1 METAPQIF
9 QVKTY
14 HPNYLESKKHT
25 NFQKVVCKLIGVTPE
40 QKKTLASAS
49 IELISPLPGDV
60 LSQISAHLFMCQA
73 RRLFR
78 VTAVYPSDTG
88 YTYEFTPISYE
99 YENVDPI
106 AFIIVVGT
114 NYADGLNSR

>member
-14 HPNYLESKKHT
+14 HPNYLESKKYT
-25 NFQKVVCKLIGVTPE
+25 NFQKFVCKLIGVIPE

-49 IELISPLPGDV
+49 IEFTSPLPGEV
-60 LSQISAHLFMCQA
+60 LSQISAHLFMCQS
-73 RRLFR
+73 RRVFK
-78 VTAVYPSDTG
+78 VTVVYPSDTG

-99 YENVDPI
+99 YENSDPI
-106 AFIIVVGT
+106 AFIIIVGT
-114 NYADGLNSR
+114 NYAEGSNSK